1 MTFYFLCTLNKKG
14 GETMSV
20 MLLRTIF
27 MYFFI
32 LFVFRLM
39 GKREIGQ
46 LSVFDVVITMMI
58 AELAAIS
65 IENPKSPLIQTVAVI
80 GLLALVQI
88 ILSYLSLKSERA
100 RKLLD
105 GKPSVIIH
113 KGEIDEVVMR
123 KQRYNFDD
131 LLMQLREKD
140 IYNVKDVEF
149 AILESSGKLSVFKK
163 KPNTEKRAPEKR
175 NAQLAL
181 PIILDGEIQH
191 DHLKLIQKTPFWLY
205 QQLRKMGYRK
215 IKDISYCSVDDKNR
229 FFIDTYDS

>member
-1 MTFYFLCTLNKKG
+1 MG
-14 GETMSV
+14 V
-20 MLLRTIF
+20 MVLRTLF

-32 LFVFRLM
+32 LFVFRMM

-46 LSVFDVVITMMI
+46 LGVFDVVIAMMI

-65 IENPKSPLIQTVAVI
+65 IENPKEPLINTAVVIAILAFIQI
-80 GLLALVQI
+80 G
-88 ILSYLSLKSERA
+88 LSYLSLKSERA

-105 GKPSVIIH
+105 GKPAVIIH
-113 KGEIDEVVMR
+113 KGKIDERVMR
-123 KQRYNFDD
+123 KLRYNFDD

-163 KPNTEKRAPEKR
+163 KPNAEKRSDEKR

-181 PIILDGEIQH
+181 PVIVDGEIQH
-191 DHLKLIQKTPFWLY
+191 EHLRLIKKTPFWLH
-205 QQLRKMGYRK
+205 QQLRKMGYRR
-215 IKDISYCSVDDKNR
+215 IKDISFCTIDDKNR
-229 FFIDTYDS
+229 FFIDTNNR